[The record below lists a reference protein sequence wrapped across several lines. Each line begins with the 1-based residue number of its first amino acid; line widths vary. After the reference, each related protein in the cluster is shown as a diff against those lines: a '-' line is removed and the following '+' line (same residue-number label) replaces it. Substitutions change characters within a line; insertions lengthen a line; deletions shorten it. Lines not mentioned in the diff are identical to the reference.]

1 MHARAI
7 LKGLIEDSYE
17 GSKYVFSIQ
26 IIRNDGKSAIIG
38 ALGEIRGQGG
48 IVAVWHGGVSWILCK
63 RNSLMLRH
71 PIAELNSKTIKR
83 SFPVSYWQR
92 PFPADILLC

>member
-48 IVAVWHGGVSWILCK
+48 IVAVWHGVFQDK
-63 RNSLMLRH
+63 QAFYNYLRK
-71 PIAELNSKTIKR
+71 SQ
-83 SFPVSYWQR
+83 F
-92 PFPADILLC
+92 LLHS